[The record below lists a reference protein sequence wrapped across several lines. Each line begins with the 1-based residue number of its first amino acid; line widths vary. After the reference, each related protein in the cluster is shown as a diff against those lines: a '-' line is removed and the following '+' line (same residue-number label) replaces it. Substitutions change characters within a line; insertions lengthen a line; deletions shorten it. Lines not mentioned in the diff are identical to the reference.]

1 MGIFQDYEKYCR
13 DFIYLELYVKNILS
27 IFEGSGKSQIIT
39 KDTIRKSNKKIRDFL
54 ILSPTIENAMNY
66 ILSELLDIKSSPQK
80 FSGGL
85 FYFSRYG
92 GSKTQFLYLVLNEIQ
107 EKLPDC
113 IVVLFNDIND
123 LGPIQLFNKIKQSAY
138 YTIPTLARF
147 KDDEQKY
154 LDLMNNLESIS
165 AEINVDLRQSSNLNK
180 ILQKIGFVKN
190 RLEKNPQLR
199 KKLEEGIELIHTSI
213 LVDSELVV
221 KKILDFMKELTQNG
235 FIFLFLYDEVDL
247 WIEDTAEQL
256 LFSEKFNRLERI
268 MKYIF
273 ESSQHEIKLFHLF
286 ACTERVN
293 ILIKSF
299 RHTFSESSSAGSR
312 FIWIYGHSELVPE
325 SGNYGDRIEEAL
337 AKISAFYTLSND
349 GFKIDSLFLDAT
361 LKQLNEYFKIYSR
374 RVSNSQI
381 IRILKT
387 YHNLKL
393 PLGKGIKEWRNNSD
407 KYGRLIQYHL
417 DRILSHINIKFV
429 RQDIKIQPERRD
441 SDKIDGFF
449 VNYDENENEIKTHV
463 EIKLTKKFT
472 GDKAYQALQWAQV
485 KKEPIVMIIFSP
497 DSIDEINHQ
506 IIDYAEKKG
515 FTLEDTNRIKILNI
529 DSQYSF
535 SPIVGVENVLSDHT
549 KLTEFYSNYAF
560 WLDFFGQFTNKY
572 QELRMSLGLSY
583 VKPIK
588 KEEKEAIEED
598 KEEEPKELPSE
609 ARICIDLL
617 VKLYNKNKLSKSGR
631 LAKNTI
637 DNINKEFSLGISNLD
652 KIYDLMQKNGIISKI
667 NPSTVNFSQDI
678 LKISHLEN
686 FVQLCENKFKHKSID
701 LNSFG

>member
-1 MGIFQDYEKYCR
+1 MGLYQDYERFCR
-13 DFIYLELYVKNILS
+13 DFVYLEPYVKNILS

-39 KDTIRKSNKKIRDFL
+39 KDIIRNSNKKIRDFL

-66 ILSELLDIKSSPQK
+66 ILSDLMDIKSSPEK

-92 GSKTQFLYLVLNEIQ
+92 GSKTQFLNLVSNEIQ

-113 IVVLFNDIND
+113 IVVLFSDIND
-123 LGPIQLFNKIKQSAY
+123 LDPIQLFNKIKQSAY
-138 YTIPTLARF
+138 YAIPTLARF
-147 KDDEQKY
+147 KDNEQNY
-154 LDLMNNLESIS
+154 LDLMNKLESIS

-199 KKLEEGIELIHTSI
+199 KKLEEGIELIQTSI

-221 KKILDFMKELTQNG
+221 KKILDFMKELTRNG

-247 WIEDTAEQL
+247 WIEDRAEQL

-293 ILIKSF
+293 ILIKRF

-325 SGNYGDRIEEAL
+325 PGNYGDKIEEAL

-349 GFKIDSLFLDAT
+349 GFKIDSLLLDET
-361 LKQLNEYFKIYSR
+361 LKQLREYFKIYSR
-374 RVSNSQI
+374 RVANSQI

-393 PLGKGIKEWRNNSD
+393 PLEKGIKEWRNNTE

-417 DRILSHINIKFV
+417 DRILNQINIKFV
-429 RQDIKIQPERRD
+429 RQDIPIQPERSD
-441 SDKIDGFF
+441 SDKIDGYFI
-449 VNYDENENEIKTHV
+449 NYDENEKEIKTHV
-463 EIKLTKKFT
+463 EIKLTKRFT
-472 GDKAYQALQWAQV
+472 GDKAYQALQWSQV
-485 KKEPIVMIIFSP
+485 KREPIVLLIFSP
-497 DSIDEINHQ
+497 DSIDEINQQ

-529 DSQYSF
+529 ENQYSF
-535 SPIVGVENVLSDHT
+535 SPIIGVENVLSNHS
-549 KLTEFYSNYAF
+549 KLLEFYSNYAF
-560 WLDFFGQFTNKY
+560 WLDSFGQFTNNY
-572 QELRMSLGLSY
+572 QKLRISLGLSY
-583 VKPIK
+583 AKPVK
-588 KEEKEAIEED
+588 KEEKEEYED
-598 KEEEPKELPSE
+598 EEEEELTPE
-609 ARICIDLL
+609 DRICIDLL
-617 VKLYNKNKLSKSGR
+617 VKLYKKNKLSKSGR
-631 LAKNTI
+631 LAKTTVE
-637 DNINKEFSLGISNLD
+637 NINKEFSLGISNLD
-652 KIYDLMQKNGIISKI
+652 KICDLMQKNGLITKI
-667 NPSTVNFSQDI
+667 NPSTVNFSPDI

-686 FVQLCENKFKHKSID
+686 FVQICENKFKHKSPD
-701 LNSFG
+701 LSSFG